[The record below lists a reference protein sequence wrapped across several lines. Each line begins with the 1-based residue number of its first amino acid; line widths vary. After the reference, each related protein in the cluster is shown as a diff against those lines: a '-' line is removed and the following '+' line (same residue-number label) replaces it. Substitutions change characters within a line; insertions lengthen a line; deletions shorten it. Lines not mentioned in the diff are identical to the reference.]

1 MSETTN
7 PSLATRQN
15 RALARIKRDQRVRR
29 LTRKVR
35 NLMPWLEDSDGP
47 AVKAWAELEVLAAIA
62 YANLRE
68 AGILTPDGEP
78 RAMLDSY
85 QRLRKAQLAF
95 ERELGMT
102 PSARMTLKASG
113 KRTLDLVGAMDAEV
127 VEDDGAGS

>member
-1 MSETTN
+1 M
-7 PSLATRQN
+7 
-15 RALARIKRDQRVRR
+15 
-29 LTRKVR
+29 
-35 NLMPWLEDSDGP
+35 P
-47 AVKAWAELEVLAAIA
+47 AVKAWAELEVLASIA

-68 AGILTPDGEP
+68 AGILMPDGEP

-113 KRTLDLVGAMDAEV
+113 KRAPIDLVSAMDAEV
-127 VEDDGAGS
+127 VDGDGRNS